1 MSLTYKQYKNT
12 EWDINRI
19 QGVIDKWGKGKSP
32 LTAQD
37 YYTVANTVG
46 VDAGLLLS
54 MGIAESQLGLT
65 GRGARTRNVGN
76 VGNDDAGNNREFPTW
91 RDGLTAQAIL
101 MRDHYGANMT
111 DNSHLFK
118 NGFKRTD
125 GKGYYAGNNKGYAA
139 GIAKVMKSVT
149 GSDFSNYLQ
158 SSNQNTQSSTP
169 KFSNLY
175 GVTSKFE
182 GWKYGFGANDS
193 KNKRIDC
200 SNFVTCSLGIPYQ
213 TSEGL
218 YVSSLKNNSAQNV
231 TKGSYGHLK
240 EGDLVFMDTGVRG
253 FDKGRKHGIDHVG
266 LVVKNP
272 NTGKMELHESV
283 GGTGFKRTNLDEA
296 LNYYTGKGKVYSGN
310 LGGNFTPNSSE
321 TDTNLMNGQMP
332 QLDNLY
338 SIIGDLSSQVHAQQ
352 QDLMKRQEENA
363 KLQEAEARR
372 QALLEKQQE
381 RDFLVAQTMAAKVQ
395 YIER

>member
-1 MSLTYKQYKNT
+1 
-12 EWDINRI
+12 
-19 QGVIDKWGKGKSP
+19 
-32 LTAQD
+32 
-37 YYTVANTVG
+37 
-46 VDAGLLLS
+46 
-54 MGIAESQLGLT
+54 
-65 GRGARTRNVGN
+65 
-76 VGNDDAGNNREFPTW
+76 
-91 RDGLTAQAIL
+91 
-101 MRDHYGANMT
+101 
-111 DNSHLFK
+111 
-118 NGFKRTD
+118 
-125 GKGYYAGNNKGYAA
+125 
-139 GIAKVMKSVT
+139 
-149 GSDFSNYLQ
+149 
-158 SSNQNTQSSTP
+158 
-169 KFSNLY
+169 
-175 GVTSKFE
+175 
-182 GWKYGFGANDS
+182 
-193 KNKRIDC
+193 
-200 SNFVTCSLGIPYQ
+200 
-213 TSEGL
+213 
-218 YVSSLKNNSAQNV
+218 
-231 TKGSYGHLK
+231 
-240 EGDLVFMDTGVRG
+240 MDTGVRG